1 MSPYKKLIF
10 LTFLITTIIAN
21 ASAAIAPPNA
31 SSNRTSSLDLKIS
44 TPRALNPT
52 SLPIAPEKNTPLAV
66 KPTGKI
72 LQAETATLSDT
83 ISPAKR
89 TDGPINPNIFYS
101 TYLITRCATLSE
113 LRYMSDDPLNYRE
126 FVFVPRRRPRLFTEE
141 NGAPSLH
148 EHLARRRGVRN
159 YWLRKCRDCP
169 CDPVSRRLTRRLEY
183 NTPNDQGNSG
193 SARGVCNGLETPD
206 RCENWFNCRC
216 DMEIRLHQPPRFRE
230 VTAEDYQD
238 ALDNIPDDIKKTDP
252 GYVWRPSPG
261 WAMTW
266 NTDKGGG
273 SGGEQAYHRELAP
286 DIKEPYYLEGPNDD
300 DTGMYGLSGRYYP
313 GGEFASPFG
322 KSLPA
327 KRDNLKKRDGD
338 KKEGDKKEGDKK
350 EGDKKEEDKKYR

>member
-1 MSPYKKLIF
+1 MMSPYKKLIF

-148 EHLARRRGVRN
+148 EHLARRRGIVGVTWKFVYIN
-159 YWLRKCRDCP
+159 PQGFEK
-169 CDPVSRRLTRRLEY
+169 SRRKIIKMHWIISPMILKRR
-183 NTPNDQGNSG
+183 
-193 SARGVCNGLETPD
+193 TPD
-206 RCENWFNCRC
+206 
-216 DMEIRLHQPPRFRE
+216 
-230 VTAEDYQD
+230 T
-238 ALDNIPDDIKKTDP
+238 
-252 GYVWRPSPG
+252 
-261 WAMTW
+261 
-266 NTDKGGG
+266 
-273 SGGEQAYHRELAP
+273 SGGHLRAGQ
-286 DIKEPYYLEGPNDD
+286 
-300 DTGMYGLSGRYYP
+300 
-313 GGEFASPFG
+313 
-322 KSLPA
+322 
-327 KRDNLKKRDGD
+327 
-338 KKEGDKKEGDKK
+338 
-350 EGDKKEEDKKYR
+350 